1 MNKYLAGWLD
11 LAVRVFIVGFTS
23 YLVVSACFMSD
34 YKRMAAMINNFETQ
48 VNAFNEQA
56 RVIAYLGSIDNP
68 DALYQLA
75 MIDDTHQDY
84 QAAAQKMVRVL
95 QLAEFNY
102 NQKYKVK
109 FNEYVSRGLIK
120 TTAP

>member
-1 MNKYLAGWLD
+1 MNKYFAGWLD
-11 LAVRVFIVGFTS
+11 FAVRVFIVGFTS

-34 YKRMAAMINNFETQ
+34 YKRMTAMINNFESQ
-48 VNAFNEQA
+48 VIAFNEQA
-56 RVIAYLGSIDNP
+56 RVIAYLGSMDNP
-68 DALYQLA
+68 DSLYQLA
-75 MIDDTHQDY
+75 MIDDQHQDY
-84 QAAAQKMVRVL
+84 TAAAQKVVRVL

-120 TTAP
+120 TAAP

>member
-1 MNKYLAGWLD
+1 MNKYFAGWLD
-11 LAVRVFIVGFTS
+11 FAVRVFIVGFTS

-34 YKRMAAMINNFETQ
+34 YKRMATMINNFESQ
-48 VNAFNEQA
+48 VTAFNEQA
-56 RVIAYLGSIDNP
+56 RVIAYLGSMDNP

-75 MIDDTHQDY
+75 MIDDQHQDY
-84 QAAAQKMVRVL
+84 TAAAQKVVRVL

-120 TTAP
+120 TAAP

>member
-1 MNKYLAGWLD
+1 MNKYFAGWLD
-11 LAVRVFIVGFTS
+11 FSVRVFIVGFTS

-34 YKRMAAMINNFETQ
+34 YKRMAAMMNNFESQ

-56 RVIAYLGSIDNP
+56 RVIAYLGSMDNP

-75 MIDDTHQDY
+75 MLDDQHQDY
-84 QAAAQKMVRVL
+84 AAAAQKMVRVL

-120 TTAP
+120 TSAP